1 MTRMTRWYDY
11 ITFNIYFLG
20 LTTLSQTNG
29 TVIPLLVEHFMG
41 SEQKGTYFGIYRLW
55 TLMVALLA
63 QALFGML
70 SDRSRLRWGRRR
82 PFIFTG
88 TLLDV
93 VFVAAIALTAGMA
106 AYSIDGGQ
114 NTTGFWLMF
123 GFAVL
128 LQISSNFAHSA
139 QQGVMP
145 DLVPEEKR
153 GRFSAV
159 KAMLELP
166 IPLILVALVIGPI
179 FKNEA
184 LSFAGKI
191 GLGMAAAMGVVLLSM
206 GIAMFIPE
214 KRREDTPPALDWK
227 PFLRLLAMTA
237 VFTTIILGTGW
248 LSKQVQILLESIAS
262 LSGLMVTMGL
272 VGLAAMAISIG
283 LGVWLSVRIS
293 VGEGAVKANP
303 SFTWWV
309 VNRLAFL
316 VGATNLSTFVVY
328 YFQARLGYEKTEAA
342 SPAFILQLFVGV
354 FILLSAIPAGWL
366 SDRFGKKRMAMI
378 SGIIGA
384 VGTMVALSVPSLPVI
399 YVGGSIIGIA
409 TGLFFTANWALGT
422 VLVPKEEAGRYLG
435 ISNLA
440 GAGAGAVGA
449 YIGGPIADFVSA
461 RGLEITALNGKP
473 TEGLGYMLLFGI
485 YGVIFLLSALA
496 LLKVKEPG

>member
-1 MTRMTRWYDY
+1 MTRWYDY